1 MSAQLNQNKNDDE
14 SHNDIE
20 NFEAEEKTDHAS
32 DTGTDQDVSE
42 AVNAKRYKRL
52 TKEVRISKRLASYIS
67 LVNVIHD
74 DSSKLTFE
82 GDD

>member
-20 NFEAEEKTDHAS
+20 NVETEEKTDHAS
-32 DTGTDQDVSE
+32 VSE
-42 AVNAKRYKRL
+42 AVNAKRHKRL

>member
-20 NFEAEEKTDHAS
+20 NFETEEKTDHAS

-42 AVNAKRYKRL
+42 AVNAKRHKRL

-74 DSSKLTFE
+74 DPSKLTFE